1 MVQIKFIR
9 KLTLFVTLLVVLDF
23 SLGYIFKYMSVHSK
37 GGYVAHH
44 NHIID
49 KTHEDVLIFGSS
61 RAIHHYNPEIISKSL
76 NMTCYNAGQDGNGI
90 ILFYGW
96 WKLISQRYHP
106 KLIIYDITTGFDLQ
120 KNDNHKYLGWLK
132 ELYDRNPI
140 PEIFEAVDRTERV
153 KMLSRTYRYNSKFQ
167 QIAADYFHPI
177 YKVKGNG
184 FLPLAGVLD
193 TMKIAKNKSENRI
206 QFDSLKINYLAKF
219 IENIGDSQ
227 IIFVHSPIWY
237 GLDTA
242 WLRPIR
248 ELCAKNNIRF
258 LDYSNDFEFV
268 HNNNLFKD
276 GSHLNAE
283 GADLFTEKLIKD
295 LKKLNFSIDE
305 NLMLVQTLFA
315 KDP

>member
-1 MVQIKFIR
+1 MAQIKFIR
-9 KLTLFVTLLVVLDF
+9 KIALFFLLLIVLDF
-23 SLGYIFKYMSVHSK
+23 SIGQAFNYMSVHSK

-49 KTHEDVLIFGSS
+49 KTHEDILIFGSS
-61 RAIHHYNPEIISKSL
+61 RAIHHYNPEIISKDL

-96 WKLISQRYHP
+96 WKLISQRYSP
-106 KLIIYDITTGFDLQ
+106 KIIIYDVTTEFDLQ
-120 KNDNHKYLGWLK
+120 KNDNHKYIGWLK
-132 ELYDRNPI
+132 ELYDREPI
-140 PEIFEAVDRTERV
+140 PEIFEAVDNTERV

-184 FLPLAGVLD
+184 FLPLEGVLD
-193 TMKIAKNKSENRI
+193 TMRITKKKSENMI
-206 QFDSLKINYLAKF
+206 QFDSLKINYLAKY
-219 IENIGDSQ
+219 IEDVGKSQ

-242 WLRPIR
+242 KLQPIK
-248 ELCAKNNIRF
+248 ELCAKNNVPF
-258 LDYSNDFEFV
+258 FDYSNDSEFV

-276 GSHLNAE
+276 GAHLNAK
-283 GADLFTEKLIKD
+283 GADIFTAKFVDD
-295 LKKLNFSIDE
+295 LKRKSFLRGAS
-305 NLMLVQTLFA
+305 Q
-315 KDP
+315 K